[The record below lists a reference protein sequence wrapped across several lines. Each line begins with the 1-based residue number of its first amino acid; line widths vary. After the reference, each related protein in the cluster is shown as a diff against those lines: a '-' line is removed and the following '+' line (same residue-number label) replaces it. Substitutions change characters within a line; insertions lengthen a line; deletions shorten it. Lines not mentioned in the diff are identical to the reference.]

1 LTIQRHRQYARKL
14 LFVVVVVVV
23 VSTYIT
29 RNLLC
34 VEGQRKNKQKIWNCL
49 MGFEF
54 VIRFLI

>member
-34 VEGQRKNKQKIWNCL
+34 VEGQRKKTNKKYEI
-49 MGFEF
+49 
-54 VIRFLI
+54 V